1 MAAPKAAF
9 RKPKKSKHPGMILVL
24 LALGVFLALFA
35 YNSISLKKAKAELEP
50 EIARMEKMI
59 EEENDRTVKL
69 KEYETYTHT
78 KKYAEEVAKDKL
90 GYVYDGEIVFQP
102 EDD

>member
-1 MAAPKAAF
+1 MEKVAAF
-9 RKPKKSKHPGMILVL
+9 RKPKKSHHPGMILVI
-24 LALGVFLALFA
+24 LALGLFLALFF
-35 YNSISLKKAKAELEP
+35 YNSLSLKKAKAELEP

-59 EEENDRTVKL
+59 EDENERSVKL

-102 EDD
+102 ADD